1 MKNVDTV
8 VDTVSDFAQ
17 ETVDKATNATYHV
30 ANKIVDKGDELN
42 ALAHEAID
50 KATNATNQVADKIG
64 EKGVQ
69 LKHAE
74 QRLTKEC
81 SIYIRDNPLT
91 SVGIAMGVGFILS
104 KLLSNR

>member
-1 MKNVDTV
+1 METV
-8 VDTVSDFAQ
+8 NKASHLAH
-17 ETVDKATNATYHV
+17 EAVDKATQATYQV

-42 ALAHEAID
+42 DLAHDAID
-50 KATNATNQVADKIG
+50 KATQATNQVADKID
-64 EKGVQ
+64 EKGNR

-74 QRLTKEC
+74 ERLAKEC

-104 KLLSNR
+104 RLLSSR